1 MSSGQVSDV
10 GLARRQVVAE
20 QRSFWRNPAA
30 AGFTILFPLMLLVVF
45 ASLNVGQ
52 KVHIPGIPGDIR
64 FIEYYVPGILAY
76 GVIAACF
83 MSLAMNLT
91 RQRDEGI
98 LKRKRATPLP
108 AWALIAG
115 LVGSAIIIAFALSLV
130 TIGLGMVLYG
140 NHAPHHLLWLVLV
153 IVLGAVTFASLGVAI
168 TSVIPN
174 ADAAPA
180 IINIVV
186 LPLVFL
192 SGTFF
197 PIGSRTLDNISNAF
211 PVRPFQQALFA
222 SFDPSG
228 SFGHPPAHDLVT
240 LGLWALAGVVIAART
255 FRWERR
261 RA

>member
-1 MSSGQVSDV
+1 MSDLS
-10 GLARRQVVAE
+10 LARRQVVAE

-30 AGFTILFPLMLLVVF
+30 AGFTIIFPLMLLIVF
-45 ASLNVGQ
+45 ASLNSGSR
-52 KVHIPGIPGDIR
+52 IRELGNIR

-76 GVIAACF
+76 AVIAACF

-115 LVGSAIIIAFALSLV
+115 LVGSAIIIAFALSV
-130 TIGLGMVLYG
+130 ATIVLGMVVYG
-140 NHAPHHLLWLVLV
+140 NHAPSHVLWLVLV
-153 IVLGAVTFASLGVAI
+153 IVLGAITFASLGVAI

-197 PIGSRTLDNISNAF
+197 PIGSRTLDNISNVF

-222 SFDPSG
+222 SFDPNHAAA
-228 SFGHPPAHDLVT
+228 HPPWHDLVT
-240 LGLWALAGVVIAART
+240 LGLWAALGVVVAART
-255 FRWERR
+255 FRWDRR
-261 RA
+261 GS

>member
-1 MSSGQVSDV
+1 MSDL

-30 AGFTILFPLMLLVVF
+30 AGFTIIFPLLLLVVF
-45 ASLNVGQ
+45 ASLNSGTRLREL
-52 KVHIPGIPGDIR
+52 GNIR

-76 GVIAACF
+76 AVIAACF
-83 MSLAMNLT
+83 MNLAMNLT
-91 RQRDEGI
+91 RQRDDGI

-115 LVGSAIIIAFALSLV
+115 LVGSSIIVAFVLSLV
-130 TIGLGMVLYG
+130 TIGLGMVVYG
-140 NHAPHHLLWLVLV
+140 NHAPGHPAWLVLV
-153 IVLGAVTFASLGVAI
+153 IVLGAITFASLGVAI

-197 PIGSRTLDNISNAF
+197 PIGSRTLDNISNIF

-222 SFDPSG
+222 SFNPNHLAA
-228 SFGHPPAHDLVT
+228 HPQWRDLLT
-240 LGLWALAGVVIAART
+240 LGLWAVLGVLVAART
-255 FRWERR
+255 FRWDRR
-261 RA
+261 GT

>member
-1 MSSGQVSDV
+1 VNDA
-10 GLARRQVVAE
+10 GLAGRQVVAE

-30 AGFTILFPLMLLVVF
+30 AGFTIIFPLMLLVVF
-45 ASLNVGQ
+45 ASLNSGSRI
-52 KVHIPGIPGDIR
+52 KELGNIR

-76 GVIAACF
+76 AVIAACF

-91 RQRDEGI
+91 RQRDEGV

-115 LVGSAIIIAFALSLV
+115 LVGSAIIIAFALSIATV
-130 TIGLGMVLYG
+130 ALGMVLYG
-140 NHAPHHLLWLVLV
+140 NHAPGHPLWLVLV
-153 IVLGAVTFASLGVAI
+153 IMLGAITFASLGVAI
-168 TSVIPN
+168 TAVIPN

-197 PIGSRTLDNISNAF
+197 PIGSRTVDNISNLF
-211 PVRPFQQALFA
+211 PVRPFQQALFD
-222 SFDPSG
+222 SFDPTHAVA
-228 SFGHPPAHDLVT
+228 HPAPRSLLT
-240 LGLWALAGVVIAART
+240 LGLWAVLGVLIAART
-255 FRWERR
+255 FRWDRR

>member
-1 MSSGQVSDV
+1 MSDV

-20 QRSFWRNPAA
+20 QKSFWRNPAA
-30 AGFTILFPLMLLVVF
+30 AGFTIIFPLMLLVVF
-45 ASLNVGQ
+45 ASLNSGNRL
-52 KVHIPGIPGDIR
+52 KELGNIR
-64 FIEYYVPGILAY
+64 FIEFYVPGILAY
-76 GVIAACF
+76 AVIAACF

-115 LVGSAIIIAFALSLV
+115 LVGSAIVIAFVLSV
-130 TIGLGMVLYG
+130 ATIAVGMILYG
-140 NHAPHHLLWLVLV
+140 NHAPGHPLWLVLV

-168 TSVIPN
+168 TAVIPN

-197 PIGSRTLDNISNAF
+197 PIANPTLDNISNLF
-211 PVRPFQQALFA
+211 PVRPFQQALFD
-222 SFDPSG
+222 SFNPSHNVA
-228 SFGHPPAHDLVT
+228 HPGGRPLLT
-240 LGLWALAGVVIAART
+240 LGLWAVFGVAVAART
-255 FRWERR
+255 FRWDRR
-261 RA
+261 GQ

>member
-1 MSSGQVSDV
+1 MSDV

-30 AGFTILFPLMLLVVF
+30 AGFTIIFPLMLLVVF
-45 ASLNVGQ
+45 ASLNSGTRLREL
-52 KVHIPGIPGDIR
+52 GNIR

-76 GVIAACF
+76 AVIAACF

-115 LVGSAIIIAFALSLV
+115 LVGSSIIIAFVLSAA
-130 TIGLGMVLYG
+130 TIALGMIVYG
-140 NHAPHHLLWLVLV
+140 NHAPGHPVWLVLV
-153 IVLGAVTFASLGVAI
+153 IVLGAITFASLGVAI
-168 TSVIPN
+168 TAVIPN

-197 PIGSRTLDNISNAF
+197 PIGSHTLDNISNLF

-222 SFDPSG
+222 AFNPN
-228 SFGHPPAHDLVT
+228 HIAAQPPTRDLVT
-240 LGLWALAGVVIAART
+240 LALWAVFGVVVAART
-255 FRWERR
+255 FRWDRR
-261 RA
+261 KS

>member
-1 MSSGQVSDV
+1 MSDV

-20 QRSFWRNPAA
+20 QKSFWRNPAA
-30 AGFTILFPLMLLVVF
+30 AGFTIIFPLMLLVVF
-45 ASLNVGQ
+45 ASLNSGNRI
-52 KVHIPGIPGDIR
+52 KELGNIA
-64 FIEYYVPGILAY
+64 FIEFYVPGILAY
-76 GVIAACF
+76 AVIAACF

-115 LVGSAIIIAFALSLV
+115 LVGSAIIIAFVLSAA
-130 TIGLGMVLYG
+130 TIAVGMILYG
-140 NHAPHHLLWLVLV
+140 NHAPGHPLWLALV

-168 TSVIPN
+168 TAVIPN

-197 PIGSRTLDNISNAF
+197 PIESRTLDNISNLF
-211 PVRPFQQALFA
+211 PVRPFQQALFD
-222 SFDPSG
+222 SFNPSHNVAQPG
-228 SFGHPPAHDLVT
+228 ARSLLT
-240 LGLWALAGVVIAART
+240 LALWAIFGVLVAART
-255 FRWERR
+255 FRWDRR
-261 RA
+261 GA